1 MPHLFLTG
9 PSGVGKSTI
18 LKEELSCCGSL
29 VSGFFTQR
37 QLSPS
42 GNTMGFLL
50 LPWEASLPS
59 AVVLNTPTDKL
70 FIQPTPQGR
79 IFRPEVFETLGIK
92 LLSAQRPILCLDELG
107 GGELLVPLFRQKL
120 YQLLNSH
127 PCCLGVLKSPAS
139 LSSMRSRV
147 ALAPGVEEE
156 LSRLYTFLTKKSDC
170 RILSVSPDT
179 REDARRA
186 VKSFIEARL
195 SAQGENRVP

>member
-1 MPHLFLTG
+1 MPYLFLTG

-18 LKEELSCCGSL
+18 LKEELAPWGAL

-42 GNTMGFLL
+42 GNTLGFRL
-50 LPWEASLPS
+50 LPWEASLPGT
-59 AVVLNTPTDKL
+59 AILNTPSDRL

-92 LLSAQRPILCLDELG
+92 LLFTQSLILCLDELG

-147 ALAPGVEEE
+147 ALAPWVEEE

-179 REDARRA
+179 REEARRTVRA
-186 VKSFIEARL
+186 FMKTVL
-195 SAQGENRVP
+195 SDQGKK

>member
-1 MPHLFLTG
+1 MPYLFLTG

-18 LKEELSCCGSL
+18 LKEELAPWGSL

-42 GNTMGFLL
+42 GDTLGFRL
-50 LPWEASLPS
+50 LPWEASLPGT
-59 AVVLNTPTDKL
+59 AILNTPSDKL

-92 LLSAQRPILCLDELG
+92 LLFTQSPILCLDELG

-147 ALAPGVEEE
+147 ALAPWVEEE
-156 LSRLYTFLTKKSDC
+156 LSRLYTFLGKKSDC
-170 RILSVSPDT
+170 KILSVSPDT
-179 REDARRA
+179 REDTRRA
-186 VKSFIEARL
+186 VRAFIEAIL
-195 SAQGENRVP
+195 FDQGKK